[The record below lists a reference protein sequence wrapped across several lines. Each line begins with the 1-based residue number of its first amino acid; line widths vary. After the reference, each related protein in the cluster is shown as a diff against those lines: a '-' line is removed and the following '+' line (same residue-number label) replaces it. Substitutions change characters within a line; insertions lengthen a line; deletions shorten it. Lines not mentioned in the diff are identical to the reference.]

1 MRLQNILTKIISLG
15 QECFVSGKE
24 VMEGAIIAHE
34 TLHTIHSKQSP
45 AVMIKLDMRK
55 AYDQVQWPFLFKVL

>member
-1 MRLQNILTKIISLG
+1 MRLQNILTKIVSPEQG
-15 QECFVSGKE
+15 GFVPGEE

-45 AVMIKLDMRK
+45 AMMIKLDMMK
-55 AYDQVQWPFLFKVL
+55 EYDQVK